1 MKRDSENKTR
11 ADKAE
16 HARVARKRHE
26 SPKMHVTEQTRILV
40 KRIVRNTFAAT
51 VVYAVV
57 FFSIAMAVNII
68 VLPQVGEAV
77 AKVTSPWQY
86 VSADVAGVQNDEWFI
101 QKENELK
108 ADVVR
113 KYLHELI
120 DTAVPDAGWGLAQS
134 AANAKN
140 VQTEGANPETVY
152 TISSQPADAGEYAAS
167 ASQGLVQGD
176 SLSFVGAPSAS
187 QAAKQ
192 VVISAVDSRNLGQ
205 AANVYDALWSATKD
219 WDNKPEQVDS
229 LYEEAATA
237 LDSDF
242 SQVVVRYAYDA
253 GSGIETV
260 TYAGGQQMQ
269 RDLSSYNNIRALK
282 YPVAITLFLLGI
294 LVIMAFAIRKSL
306 RYFDD
311 LFVSLRAVLV
321 D

>member
-1 MKRDSENKTR
+1 
-11 ADKAE
+11 
-16 HARVARKRHE
+16 
-26 SPKMHVTEQTRILV
+26 MHVTEQTRILV

-152 TISSQPADAGEYAAS
+152 TISSQLSRCGRIRGVRLS
-167 ASQGLVQGD
+167 GLFG
-176 SLSFVGAPSAS
+176 
-187 QAAKQ
+187 
-192 VVISAVDSRNLGQ
+192 
-205 AANVYDALWSATKD
+205 
-219 WDNKPEQVDS
+219 
-229 LYEEAATA
+229 
-237 LDSDF
+237 
-242 SQVVVRYAYDA
+242 
-253 GSGIETV
+253 
-260 TYAGGQQMQ
+260 
-269 RDLSSYNNIRALK
+269 
-282 YPVAITLFLLGI
+282 
-294 LVIMAFAIRKSL
+294 
-306 RYFDD
+306 
-311 LFVSLRAVLV
+311 
-321 D
+321 